1 MEPLKDLLDKKREA
15 RKMLRLGL
23 KSAKTPEEK
32 ARIQK
37 QIDNLDEFIHRFRAS
52 STEPCYVEGLLIN
65 YKLYKKVMRKLK
77 AFDVIQYVD
86 GPTLIIRYKNRTVN
100 GKYTLLDLSGFFPSN
115 ADFPKAELIVK
126 E

>member
-1 MEPLKDLLDKKREA
+1 MDPLKEILAKKREE

-37 QIDNLDEFIHRFRAS
+37 QIDGLEEFMHRFRVS
-52 STEPCYVEGLLIN
+52 FMEPCYVEGLLIN

-77 AFDVIQYVD
+77 GFNVIQYVD
-86 GPTLIIRYKNRTVN
+86 GPSLIIRYKNRTVN